1 MSENFDQS
9 RQHLR
14 SMTGIKL
21 QLRQI
26 RTVFLN
32 VKNKRKVIRFFFFF
46 LKKVNRKNKMFIK
59 IIDLNLKG
67 FDSVE
72 NITAK

>member
-1 MSENFDQS
+1 
-9 RQHLR
+9 
-14 SMTGIKL
+14 MTGIKL
-21 QLRQI
+21 QLRQM

-32 VKNKRKVIRFFFFF
+32 VKNKRKVIGYFF

>member
-14 SMTGIKL
+14 SMTDIKL

-32 VKNKRKVIRFFFFF
+32 VKNKRKVIRFFFF
-46 LKKVNRKNKMFIK
+46 LKKVNRKSKMFIK